1 MVYFMSEKAPCHFK
15 CPTRRYRI
23 FFVVSPN
30 H

>member
-1 MVYFMSEKAPCHFK
+1 MSEKAPCHFK